1 MLSSNAGRLNTASS
15 SKNVDALPNNSSPGK
30 SILLEL
36 EAASLAFALG
46 NCGLGG
52 ELESRRAAARISA
65 GEHEAARGIDS
76 AAPGKFKAAASPR
89 SASAATSPSHFHLAN
104 YNFRLSKLVHCTIL
118 FSGGS
123 LFSVRWNEDIKNQI
137 LKKIAE
143 WRASPTEFGYLESGA
158 EKSRRRRQPTRRRAV
173 KENEEEV

>member
-65 GEHEAARGIDS
+65 GEHEAARGIDL

-89 SASAATSPSHFHLAN
+89 SASAAT
-104 YNFRLSKLVHCTIL
+104 
-118 FSGGS
+118 S